1 MNLVKLA
8 KWTLFY
14 VLQWAVLY
22 AAFWL
27 RIDGAL
33 HIVTFWVCV
42 FALGAPL
49 LVLDVA
55 TTLAVKEPP
64 RPVREHLTT
73 LVHWATLALLV
84 WNGHIAFAVIWAM
97 AMFCIA
103 IHRSQVQAARKAAR
117 VAPA

>member
-1 MNLVKLA
+1 MLIACPECGGRYSLDEEQDDIETPN
-8 KWTLFY
+8 
-14 VLQWAVLY
+14 
-22 AAFWL
+22 
-27 RIDGAL
+27 
-33 HIVTFWVCV
+33 VTFWVCV

-55 TTLAVKEPP
+55 TTLALKEPP
-64 RPVREHLTT
+64 RPVREQLTT
-73 LVHWATLALLV
+73 LVHWATLGLLV

-103 IHRSQVQAARKAAR
+103 IHRTQVREARRTAR